1 MSPETL
7 LSLNGEVIVA
17 VRAKDEYD
25 IRDLVRIKK
34 IIAGVAPFHE
44 DYDLN
49 KDGVV
54 DETDELILRKFLLGV
69 GTI

>member
-7 LSLNGEVIVA
+7 LAMTGEVIVA
-17 VRAKDEYD
+17 VRAKDIYD
-25 IRDLVRIKK
+25 VRDLVRMKK
-34 IIAGVAPFHE
+34 ISAGLEPYHE

-54 DETDELILRKFLLGV
+54 DETDLSILKKFLLGV
-69 GTI
+69 I

>member
-7 LSLNGEVIVA
+7 LAMTGEVIVA
-17 VRAKDEYD
+17 VRAKDIYD
-25 IRDLVRIKK
+25 VRDLVRMKK
-34 IIAGVAPFHE
+34 ISAGLEPYHE

-54 DETDELILRKFLLGV
+54 DETDLSILRKILLGV
-69 GTI
+69 I

>member
-7 LSLNGEVIVA
+7 LAMTGEVIVA
-17 VRAKDEYD
+17 VRAKDIYD
-25 IRDLVRIKK
+25 VRDLVRIKK
-34 IIAGVAPFHE
+34 IASGLEPYHE

-54 DETDELILRKFLLGV
+54 DETDVTILRKILFGS
-69 GTI
+69 I